1 VQQPAARSKAVLC
14 SKTRNVHGHLRC
26 KLCNKNLCYSCCSE
40 LHDIFTQFL
49 NKRSTNEEERH
60 FILSNHWYIYVGN
73 LILHPT
79 SFNNATIPVSH
90 CCSFTSTIGKQPL
103 LWVSLFPSPQA
114 TIYQKCFSP
123 GSSSDSDSKYLPDK
137 VFEKITKLA
146 LKRKTT
152 TNCFALDFL
161 HIYHDLKVVSPLLP
175 HEPPLCPIKG
185 KKHKEKRAKA
195 RKIIAQG
202 SHLLSVLACS
212 SPTSVWYCTTSSSRQ
227 KESQN

>member
-1 VQQPAARSKAVLC
+1 MKHARGRETFHPLQSLVYLRWQLNLASHILQQCHHSCQSLLLLHFNDWETTPAVGITLPKSSSHHLPKVL
-14 SKTRNVHGHLRC
+14 
-26 KLCNKNLCYSCCSE
+26 
-40 LHDIFTQFL
+40 
-49 NKRSTNEEERH
+49 
-60 FILSNHWYIYVGN
+60 
-73 LILHPT
+73 
-79 SFNNATIPVSH
+79 
-90 CCSFTSTIGKQPL
+90 
-103 LWVSLFPSPQA
+103 
-114 TIYQKCFSP
+114 FSQ

-175 HEPPLCPIKG
+175 REPPLCPIKV

-212 SPTSVWYCTTSSSRQ
+212 SPTSV
-227 KESQN
+227 